1 MASLKDKYCIVG
13 VGETEYSRQSARSTR
28 AMAVEAVRNA
38 MRDAGL
44 GKDGVDGMMSYQ
56 SGDSVFANW
65 VAPDLG
71 IRLNFYMDV
80 FGGGSSTEALVGLA
94 MGAIEAGMCHT
105 VAIFRSM
112 NGYSDFRIGGTGAR
126 AAQPVRGLDLAQVP
140 FGMRRRAELRAD
152 LHAPHVRYGRLGT
165 GRPRAGGPQQ
175 HASQNPK
182 AFLKTA
188 SRWRTWSPPGGSAS
202 RCTCST
208 AASRPTTRPR

>member
-1 MASLKDKYCIVG
+1 MASLKDKYCIVS

-56 SGDSVFANW
+56 SGDSVFSNF
-65 VAPDLG
+65 VPPDLG
-71 IRLNFYMDV
+71 IRINFYMDV

-112 NGYSDFRIGGTGAR
+112 NGYSDFHIGGTGAR
-126 AAQPVRGLDLAQVP
+126 AAPPGPGLGLAP
-140 FGMRRRAELRAD
+140 GACGMRSAGHNFGPPLI
-152 LHAPHVRYGRLGT
+152 PHR
-165 GRPRAGGPQQ
+165 
-175 HASQNPK
+175 
-182 AFLKTA
+182 
-188 SRWRTWSPPGGSAS
+188 
-202 RCTCST
+202 
-208 AASRPTTRPR
+208 